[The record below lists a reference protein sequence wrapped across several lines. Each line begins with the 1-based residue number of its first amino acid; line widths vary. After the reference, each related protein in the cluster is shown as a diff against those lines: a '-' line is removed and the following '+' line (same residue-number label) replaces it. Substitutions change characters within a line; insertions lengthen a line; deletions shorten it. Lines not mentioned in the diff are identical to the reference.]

1 MTFISE
7 DVIYEYVRYIN
18 SNSIIILI
26 WLILFLISCHATF
39 LQDQGYQV
47 VIGPQPAWQNHG
59 NSSVSAFQKRITR
72 YLFLLLTNK
81 RYSQINIRTRRKNE
95 MALFLWSIV
104 LFVLFIVLF
113 CVSKKSKVSSED
125 KNKNKIKL
133 TVAYQR
139 KLPFEWF
146 VRTLDYN

>member
-1 MTFISE
+1 MVLRTMKLSIPVSLGSSTWLLERPFG
-7 DVIYEYVRYIN
+7 YV
-18 SNSIIILI
+18 
-26 WLILFLISCHATF
+26 FCHATF

-81 RYSQINIRTRRKNE
+81 RYSQINITTRRKNE